1 MVVCA
6 PCLLPVVKAGAV
18 GLTSALTYSKV
29 RDRKI
34 SKKAEKKNT
43 RKKEKITRR
52 KKKKTKKVKS
62 QRGGSGMTETLKEY
76 ENDSNDEFTK
86 YLTEQLQNKK
96 DCEEKLISAARIRLR
111 KNQPVNDL
119 EWSNILDGCKYYDRC
134 QLCDEYLKES
144 KEAPTLST
152 PPPSSIKY
160 LPPPVPIAARQLS
173 MKDNIQPSRSMLMT
187 AMRNRTKAKKLQKGR
202 RSKHLRE
209 AMDRRRK
216 RISHRRKLRRTRSAS
231 FGGGKRART
240 RRR

>member
-1 MVVCA
+1 MVICT

-29 RDRKI
+29 RDRQLT
-34 SKKAEKKNT
+34 KKAKKKNT
-43 RKKEKITRR
+43 RKKEKNTRR
-52 KKKKTKKVKS
+52 KKKKTKKVRS
-62 QRGGSGMTETLKEY
+62 QSGGSGMTETLKEY

-111 KNQPVNDL
+111 KNQPVNYLD
-119 EWSNILDGCKYYDRC
+119 WSNILYGCKYYDRC
-134 QLCDEYLKES
+134 QPCDEYLKES
-144 KEAPTLST
+144 KEAPTLSS

-160 LPPPVPIAARQLS
+160 LPPPVPIAARKLS
-173 MKDNIQPSRSMLMT
+173 MKDNLNPSRSMLVT
-187 AMRNRTKAKKLQKGR
+187 AMRNRTKAKKLQKRR

-216 RISHRRKLRRTRSAS
+216 RSSHRRKLRRTRSAS
-231 FGGGKRART
+231 FGGGRRVRT
-240 RRR
+240 RQR